1 MKTFRQ
7 WVEEDNAKTNLLN
20 SIEGGENTSSS
31 SENTHRAGASQNY
44 PDAYV
49 RAQYPHKYFNPTSA
63 TADGQLTGKNA

>member
-7 WVEEDNAKTNLLN
+7 WVEEEGKTLPT
-20 SIEGGENTSSS
+20 IEGQDGEDTKGS
-31 SENTHRAGASQNY
+31 SENTHRAGSSKNY

-63 TADGQLTGKNA
+63 TADGQLGGKNA